1 MRRAI
6 EKLRE
11 EFLKMLPP
19 TIYFFIALH
28 IVSFIRVLMLKQ
40 TVIAPTT
47 SVSVAVLALILGKA
61 VLIADMLP
69 AINRF
74 PEKPLIYNIGWK
86 TAIYLLVSIVV
97 HYVERLVEFGRQAG
111 GFVAGNEKLLA
122 EIVWP
127 HFWALQIVLFMLILI
142 YCTTTEM
149 ARVLGKDRLRR
160 IFLGPLPAPPSPE
173 MAHGGLTIERRW
185 PRSGNRPRVL
195 RAGRGPCRAPRRHRR
210 SRDRDTGG

>member
-1 MRRAI
+1 MARAI

-86 TAIYLLVSIVV
+86 TAIYLLVSVVV
-97 HYVERLVEFGRQAG
+97 HYLERLVEFGRQAG

-160 IFLGPLPAPPSPE
+160 IFLGPLPTLPVA
-173 MAHGGLTIERRW
+173 
-185 PRSGNRPRVL
+185 
-195 RAGRGPCRAPRRHRR
+195 
-210 SRDRDTGG
+210 